1 MTSPRNSNMNAWESL
16 TSRWH
21 GWMLLPAIYIALG
34 IVILIAQAIDGH
46 AAAGFGWFVVM
57 LAIGAIYGLGGR
69 FEIVRQARGDLA
81 DERDASINRRAMAAT
96 GTILVVVLT
105 GCIVFNL
112 ARGDS
117 PSPYSELMTIGG
129 LAYLGS
135 LIYLRYRS

>member
-1 MTSPRNSNMNAWESL
+1 MTSLRNTGMKTWESVAN
-16 TSRWH
+16 RFQ
-21 GWMLLPAIYIALG
+21 GWLLLPTIYIALG

-46 AAAGFGWFVVM
+46 LAGGLGWFAVM
-57 LAIGAIYGLGGR
+57 LAIGAVYALGGR
-69 FEIVRQARGDLA
+69 FEIIRQARGDFA

-135 LIYLRYRS
+135 LLYLRSRS

>member
-1 MTSPRNSNMNAWESL
+1 MNAWESL